1 MRRGTQPSCPAPLS
15 LMQACALIPEH
26 GNAGLV
32 PRVRPEYLP
41 QPARDTGVSPG
52 R

>member
-1 MRRGTQPSCPAPLS
+1 MRRGTQLSCPAPLS
-15 LMQACALIPEH
+15 LMQACALIPEL
-26 GNAGLV
+26 GNVGLV

-41 QPARDTGVSPG
+41 KHARDTSVSLG